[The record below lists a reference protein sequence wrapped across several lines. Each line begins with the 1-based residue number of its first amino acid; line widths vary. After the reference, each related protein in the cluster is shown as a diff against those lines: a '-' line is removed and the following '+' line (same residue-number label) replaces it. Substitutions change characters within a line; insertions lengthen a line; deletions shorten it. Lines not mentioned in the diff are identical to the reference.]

1 MELFLIRIDD
11 GVELTKPSVDDLG
24 GAAAASL
31 PLTWRLGD
39 LGTWLYLGSLGRRR
53 AQDEILRY
61 GVLVSIYWT
70 RLDSCVTR
78 FAVHTSVDGIRR
90 GAGTRLP
97 VAQTFSVSILEQ
109 VNVRSGG

>member
-39 LGTWLYLGSLGRRR
+39 LGTWGLGS
-53 AQDEILRY
+53 ILAP
-61 GVLVSIYWT
+61 S
-70 RLDSCVTR
+70 
-78 FAVHTSVDGIRR
+78 A
-90 GAGTRLP
+90 GAGLKMRFCGT
-97 VAQTFSVSILEQ
+97 EY
-109 VNVRSGG
+109 